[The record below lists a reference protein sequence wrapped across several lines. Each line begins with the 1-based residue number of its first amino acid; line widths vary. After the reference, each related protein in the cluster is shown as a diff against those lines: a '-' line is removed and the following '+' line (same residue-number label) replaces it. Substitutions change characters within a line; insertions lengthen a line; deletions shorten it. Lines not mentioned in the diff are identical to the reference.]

1 MDREMSERMISEESS
16 EVGCH
21 VERPSEDRQ
30 PRYGICRPEEGKEEM
45 KTVLETVRLRRE
57 GH

>member
-1 MDREMSERMISEESS
+1 MSERMIS

-21 VERPSEDRQ
+21 VERPSEDRP

-45 KTVLETVRLRRE
+45 KTALETVRLHRD